1 MGKVFK
7 IIFDTIV
14 IFLII
19 LLAVY
24 FLLRLFGIAN
34 IYKVKTG
41 SMEDGIHTGDYILI
55 VKKNTYKVGD
65 IVTFKKG
72 EYFVTHRIVKKNGN
86 IIVTKGDANNIED
99 EEININSIV
108 GEVVYAGGII
118 NYLINYKFFIAGF
131 LLILYLI
138 SWFFNKK
145 KQDNKE

>member
-55 VKKNTYKVGD
+55 VKKKTYKVGD

>member
-55 VKKNTYKVGD
+55 VKKKTYKVGD

-108 GEVVYAGGII
+108 GEVVYAGGIL

>member
-1 MGKVFK
+1 MGKIFK

-55 VKKNTYKVGD
+55 VKKKTYKVGD

-99 EEININSIV
+99 EEININSII

-138 SWFFNKK
+138 SWLFNKK
-145 KQDNKE
+145 KQEKKE

>member
-1 MGKVFK
+1 MGKIFK

-55 VKKNTYKVGD
+55 VKKKTYKVGD

-99 EEININSIV
+99 EEININSII

-131 LLILYLI
+131 LLILYLF

-145 KQDNKE
+145 KQEKKE

>member
-1 MGKVFK
+1 MGKIFK

-14 IFLII
+14 IFLIV

-55 VKKNTYKVGD
+55 VKKKTYKVGD

-99 EEININSIV
+99 EEININSII

-138 SWFFNKK
+138 SWLFNKK
-145 KQDNKE
+145 KQEKKE